1 MEGGSRGIFLD
12 GYEGN
17 SAWDV
22 VDTSWYSKEDSD
34 SSIVFV
40 LKIKRKPLYSLL
52 TLVFP
57 IIMLAILNLFTFT
70 LPSNGGEKAGYA
82 VTVFLAFA
90 VFLTIMEASFP
101 QNSESVA
108 YFAIYVVI
116 KTVQSTMI
124 TLIALVMIRCAAF
137 DETTSIPRFL
147 LVLVRVVKC
156 EAIRKRSMARKSG
169 NKVEVIG
176 SQIKVRLEDVT
187 DKDQQPETKS
197 GDIED
202 ASNEKV
208 YTWKCVINT
217 LDIFFFVFF
226 FVIFVISTLMCLL
239 MAQYGM

>member
-1 MEGGSRGIFLD
+1 MEGGTRGIFLD

-22 VDTSWYSKEDSD
+22 VDTSWYSKTESEE

-40 LKIKRKPLYSLL
+40 LKIKRKPLYGLL

-137 DETTSIPRFL
+137 DETTTIPRLL
-147 LVLVRVVKC
+147 LVFVRVVKC
-156 EAIRKRSMARKSG
+156 EALRKRLNG
-169 NKVEVIG
+169 
-176 SQIKVRLEDVT
+176 
-187 DKDQQPETKS
+187 
-197 GDIED
+197 
-202 ASNEKV
+202 ASTTGAV
-208 YTWKCVINT
+208 PR
-217 LDIFFFVFF
+217 
-226 FVIFVISTLMCLL
+226 
-239 MAQYGM
+239 A